1 MMQFANKVAI
11 VTGGAQGIGYGYV
24 ERLLEEGAAVAI
36 VDIAEDKGKAA
47 AEALSA
53 KGKVIFVRA
62 DVSDEASV
70 KAMADKVAAELGGID
85 FLVNNAALFGGMRL
99 EGMLD
104 MDLGYYNKFMAINVH
119 GSLLCIRACLPHMI
133 GRPGAAVV
141 NQTSTAAWMNYG
153 IYSVAKLA
161 LNGLTTSLARELG
174 PRGIRINGIAPG
186 PTRTEAL
193 STTID
198 DTSLDMMVASMPL
211 ARVGTPAD
219 LAKGLVF
226 LLSDEASWITG
237 HILNVDGGNFMRP

>member
-1 MMQFANKVAI
+1 MQFTNRIAI
-11 VTGGAQGIGYGYV
+11 VTGGAQGIGLGYV

-36 VDIAEDKGKAA
+36 ADIADDKGRAA
-47 AEALSA
+47 VEALST
-53 KGKVIFVRA
+53 KGKVIFVRT

-70 KAMADKVAAELGGID
+70 KAMADTVASELGGID

-104 MDLGYYNKFMAINVH
+104 MDLAYYNRFMNINMN
-119 GSLLCIRACLPHMI
+119 GALLCIRACLPYLMQ
-133 GRPGAAVV
+133 RPGAAVV

-186 PTRTEAL
+186 PTKTDAL
-193 STTID
+193 ATTVD
-198 DTSLDMMVASMPL
+198 DQTLNMILASMPL
-211 ARVGTPAD
+211 SRVGTPAD
-219 LAKGLVF
+219 LASGLVF
-226 LLSDEASWITG
+226 LLSDQASWISG
-237 HILNVDGGNFMRP
+237 HILNVDGGQFMRP

>member
-1 MMQFANKVAI
+1 MQFTGKVAI

-24 ERLLEEGAAVAI
+24 ERLLDEGAAVAI

-47 AEALSA
+47 AQALSA
-53 KGKVIFVRA
+53 KGKCIFVKG
-62 DVSDEASV
+62 DVSSEDSV
-70 KAMADKVAAELGGID
+70 KTMADTVASELGGID

-104 MDLGYYNKFMAINVH
+104 MDLAYYNKFMSINVN

-174 PRGIRINGIAPG
+174 PRGIRINGLAPG

-198 DTSLDMMVASMPL
+198 DASLDMMLATMPL
-211 ARVGTPAD
+211 PRVGTPAD
-219 LAKGLVF
+219 LASGVVF
-226 LLSDEASWITG
+226 LLSEQASWITG
-237 HILNVDGGNFMRP
+237 HILNVDGGQFMRP